1 MRDLVLTAALL
12 LAAMSAATTAWADD
26 YQSSPPRIEATPKDW
41 GPWLGPYRA
50 KVTAKMLE
58 DFGEQYLY
66 APLNDTLP
74 APAAGEQRV
83 VFIGDSI
90 TDKWDLGRFFPGKP
104 YVNRG
109 IGGQVTAQ
117 LVVRFHADVVN
128 LHPAAVVILAGVNDP
143 QGAFQMPTEAEI
155 EMNYAAMAEMATA
168 NGIKPIFTAI
178 LPVNNYTD
186 NARTVLED
194 RKPDELNRLNAWL
207 AAYCALHHYGFIDY
221 GPLLRDD
228 RGLLK
233 AGLTSDGIHPN
244 DEAYSLM
251 APVAEQVI
259 EATVGPNLP

>member
-1 MRDLVLTAALL
+1 MKPWVWLIGAVW
-12 LAAMSAATTAWADD
+12 LAAPLARAGD
-26 YQSSPPRIEATPKDW
+26 YQSSPPRVEATPRDW

-66 APLNDTLP
+66 APLNAALPPP
-74 APAAGEQRV
+74 APDEKRV

-90 TDKWDLGRFFPGKP
+90 TDKWDLTRFFPGKP
-104 YVNRG
+104 YVTRG

-117 LVVRFHADVVN
+117 MVVRFHADVVA
-128 LHPAAVVILAGVNDP
+128 LHPAAVVILGGVNDT

-168 NGIKPIFTAI
+168 NGIAPVFTAI

-186 NARTVLED
+186 NAKTVLED

-207 AAYCALHHYGFIDY
+207 AAYCAEHHYGFIDY

-228 RGLLK
+228 KGLMR
-233 AGLTSDGIHPN
+233 ADMTSDGIHPN
-244 DEAYSLM
+244 DDAYDLM
-251 APVAEQVI
+251 APVAEQAI
-259 EATVGPNLP
+259 EDAVGP

>member
-1 MRDLVLTAALL
+1 MILRSTLILTLLLTAT
-12 LAAMSAATTAWADD
+12 AAHAGD
-26 YQSSPPRIEATPKDW
+26 YQSSPPRVDAVQKDW

-66 APLNDTLP
+66 APLNAALAPP
-74 APAAGEQRV
+74 AVGEKRV
-83 VFIGDSI
+83 VFLGDSI
-90 TDKWDLGRFFPGKP
+90 TDKWELSRFFPGKP
-104 YVNRG
+104 YINRG

-117 LVVRFHADVVN
+117 MVVRFHADVVN

-143 QGAFQMPTEAEI
+143 QGAFQMPTEDEI
-155 EMNYAAMAEMATA
+155 EMNYAAMAEMAEA

-207 AAYCALHHYGFIDY
+207 QAYCADHHYGFIDY

-228 RGLLK
+228 KGLLR
-233 AGLTSDGIHPN
+233 ADMTSDGIHPN
-244 DEAYSLM
+244 DAAYALM
-251 APVAEQVI
+251 APVAEKAI
-259 EATVGPNLP
+259 EDAIGE

>member
-1 MRDLVLTAALL
+1 MILRTLLISAAVM
-12 LAAMSAATTAWADD
+12 AASAATAGD
-26 YQSSPPRIEATPKDW
+26 YQSSPPRTEATPRDW

-50 KVTAKMLE
+50 QVTAKMLE

-66 APLNDTLP
+66 APLNAALPPP
-74 APAAGEQRV
+74 APDEKRV

-90 TDKWDLGRFFPGKP
+90 TDKWELTRFFPGKP
-104 YVNRG
+104 YINRG

-143 QGAFQMPTEAEI
+143 QGAFQMPTEDEI
-155 EMNYAAMAEMATA
+155 ETNYAAMAEMATA

-207 AAYCALHHYGFIDY
+207 AAYCAAHGYGFIDY
-221 GPLLRDD
+221 GPVLRDD
-228 RGLLK
+228 KGLMR
-233 AGLTSDGIHPN
+233 ADMTSDGIHPN
-244 DEAYSLM
+244 DEAYALM
-251 APVAEQVI
+251 APMAEKAI
-259 EATVGPNLP
+259 EAAVGP